1 MKFTQREFIDLSKA
15 WAAISFAFAI
25 LLSGSISVVN
35 AFIISAITVGTGF
48 LLHEL
53 AHKFVAQYYG
63 CWAEFKASDIMLVFA
78 IFSALLGFI
87 FAAPGA
93 VMITGRVTRRQNGII
108 SAAGPITNIALAFIF
123 FLAPLPVAVSAY
135 GAQINAFLALFNMI
149 PFMGLDGQKVLAWRT
164 EYFAALMGA
173 AFLTFVVV

>member
-1 MKFTQREFIDLSKA
+1 MRFTQRELRDLAKA
-15 WAAISFAFAI
+15 WAAISLAFAI
-25 LLSGSISVVN
+25 LLSNSISLAN
-35 AFIISAITVGTGF
+35 ALIISGITVGLGF

-63 CWAEFKASDIMLVFA
+63 CWAEFKASDIMLVIA

-93 VMITGRVTRRQNGII
+93 VMIQGRINRRQNGII
-108 SAAGPITNIALAFIF
+108 SGAGPITNIALAFIF
-123 FLAPLPVAVSAY
+123 TQVPGAIGAY

-149 PFMGLDGQKVLAWRT
+149 PLMGLDGQKVLAWRT
-164 EYFAALMGA
+164 EYFVALIGA
-173 AFLTFVVV
+173 AFLTFVLV